1 MFLGIAAGAAIG
13 DFTNVISMADYQYG
27 IQYDFR
33 PYQVGY
39 ALVSPQKT
47 KNVIEESKSVAE
59 KVRGFISIMT
69 LTFRI

>member
-1 MFLGIAAGAAIG
+1 MNRNNPIK
-13 DFTNVISMADYQYG
+13 NN
-27 IQYDFR
+27 
-33 PYQVGY
+33 QVGY